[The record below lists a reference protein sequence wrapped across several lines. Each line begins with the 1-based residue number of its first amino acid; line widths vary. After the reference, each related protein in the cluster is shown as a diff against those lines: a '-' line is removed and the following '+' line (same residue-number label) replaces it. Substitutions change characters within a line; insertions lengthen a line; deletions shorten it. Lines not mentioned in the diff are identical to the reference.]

1 MSKLY
6 FERYAYRHTFIK
18 EPPSPNLGLVVTIPC
33 FNEPDLISSL
43 ESLKACE
50 PPGCDLEVIVVINES
65 RDAHDNINKQN
76 RATLNAATEWCTAH
90 STTQLKFFV
99 HYEALPPKHA
109 GVGLARK
116 IAMDEAA
123 RRLDHVGNTNGII
136 SCFDAD
142 GLCDSNYLV
151 ALEEYFKT
159 HPKSPGC
166 SIHFEHPLQGAENE
180 NIYQAIVDYEL
191 FLRYYVHAL
200 KFAQY
205 PHAHQTIGSSMA
217 VRNNIY
223 QKQGGMNKRKA
234 GEDFYFLQK
243 IIPLGLFG
251 DLNKTRVIPS
261 PRISDRVPFG
271 TGKAVNDWLINA
283 KLNTYNQLIFNDLLH
298 LIESINSSK
307 DFKNIISELDG
318 TQWPASIN
326 AFLETVDFESNIERI
341 ANNSGS
347 LGAFKSNFYQW
358 FDAFKVLKYV
368 HFARD
373 HFHPNIP
380 IYEAASTLLK
390 MNGITP
396 ASTAKEVLIQYRE
409 IDKSSVLGFGDIK
422 SAI

>member
-6 FERYAYRHTFIK
+6 FERYAYRDAFIK

-43 ESLKACE
+43 ESLKACK
-50 PPGCDLEVIVVINES
+50 PPDCDAEVIVVINES
-65 RDAHDNINKQN
+65 LDAHDHIKRQN
-76 RATLNAATEWCTAH
+76 SATLKAATEWSAAH
-90 STTQLKFFV
+90 STTKLKFFF

-123 RRLDHVGNTNGII
+123 RRLDQVGKNDGII
-136 SCFDAD
+136 ACFDAD
-142 GLCDSNYLV
+142 SLCEKNYLTALEAYFDSN
-151 ALEEYFKT
+151 
-159 HPKSPGC
+159 PKSPGC
-166 SIHFEHPLQGAENE
+166 SIHFEHPLEGPENE

-243 IIPLGLFG
+243 IIPLGQFG

-261 PRISDRVPFG
+261 PRISNRVPFG
-271 TGKAVNDWLINA
+271 TGKAVNDWLINT
-283 KLNTYNQLIFNDLLH
+283 KLITYNYLVFSDLLAI
-298 LIESINSSK
+298 IESINSSK
-307 DFKNIISELDG
+307 DFKNIISELEG

-326 AFLETVDFESNIERI
+326 AFLETVDFENNIERI

-373 HFHPNIP
+373 HFHPNIR
-380 IYEAASTLLK
+380 IYNAASTLLK